1 MTFKN
6 LEELK
11 DSIIKN
17 FRLKF
22 KVKVIA
28 SSKENSIE
36 FLDDV
41 IKLKIKERAIEGK
54 ANKAVIEYLSDILDI
69 PKSKISILLGERNSI
84 KLIEIIL

>member
-17 FRLKF
+17 SRLKF

-54 ANKAVIEYLSDILDI
+54 ANKTVIEYLSDILDI

>member
-17 FRLKF
+17 SRLKF